1 MRRFFPIL
9 TAVMLL
15 ISSPP
20 NGAAQE
26 WRSEMPELVG
36 QGILRVFFM
45 DVYLL
50 KLFSQDGTFS
60 LNRDFVL
67 EFTYKR
73 PVSKDV
79 IIDASLDEMKKAGG
93 VDAAQLTAWRDKLG
107 KALIDMEADETA
119 SVIFSEEGVI
129 TFFSPNNPAISF
141 QDPLLRNSF
150 ASIWLGDK
158 TSHPSLRKKLLGK

>member
-26 WRSEMPELVG
+26 WRSQMSELVG
-36 QGILRVFFM
+36 QGILSVFFM

-50 KLFSQDGTFS
+50 KLYSQDGTFS

-93 VDAAQLTAWRDKLG
+93 VDSAQLTAWRDNLG

-129 TFFSPNNPAISF
+129 TFFSPNNPVVSF
-141 QDPLLRNSF
+141 QDPALRNSF
-150 ASIWLGDK
+150 ALIWLGDK